1 MHDVEK
7 EIYIFFNLMFLEPLV
22 FTEVSPKYYGST
34 LNIFKLFMRTLNRNC
49 FFEVN
54 PVIFGKGYQ
63 SINAVS

>member
-1 MHDVEK
+1 
-7 EIYIFFNLMFLEPLV
+7 MFLEPLV

-34 LNIFKLFMRTLNRNC
+34 LNIFKLFMRTLDRNC
-49 FFEVN
+49 FFEGN